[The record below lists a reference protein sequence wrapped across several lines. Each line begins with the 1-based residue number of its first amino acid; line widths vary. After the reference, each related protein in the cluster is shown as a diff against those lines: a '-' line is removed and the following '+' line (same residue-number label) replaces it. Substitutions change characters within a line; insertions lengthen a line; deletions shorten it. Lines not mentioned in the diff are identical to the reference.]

1 MHELADTTD
10 RKFMAKAIKLAARGL
25 YSTQPN
31 PRVGCVIVK
40 SGEVVGQGWH
50 EFPGEGH
57 AEINAL
63 QQAGDM
69 ARGATAYVTL
79 EPCSHQGRTGPCCVA
94 LVEAGIS
101 RAVIAMQ
108 DPNPKVSGNGIR
120 HLTDNDIEVQVLLLE
135 EAAVLNPGYI
145 KRQLQGLPIVR
156 CKLAMSL
163 DGRTALSN
171 GVSKWITGSAA
182 REDVQRLRA
191 RSCAIVTGVDT
202 VLTDNPSMT
211 IRREQLNVPDVDLA
225 LRKQP
230 LRVVLDSRLRI
241 PLDAAILTPA
251 NETIVICVE
260 GHQNTGKQEMLE
272 SMGVE
277 VHCIAANNERSLDLL
292 AVVKFLADRECN
304 EVLVETG
311 ATLAGSMISARLV
324 DELILYVNPGIIG
337 NTGLPLLQLPEIARM
352 DDSVSMRFGDVRML
366 GEDLK
371 ITAVFT

>member
-1 MHELADTTD
+1 
-10 RKFMAKAIKLAARGL
+10 MAHAIKLAARGL
-25 YSTQPN
+25 YSTKPN
-31 PRVGCVIVK
+31 PRVGCVIVQA
-40 SGEVVGQGWH
+40 GEVVGQGWH

-63 QQAGDM
+63 RQAGDM
-69 ARGATAYVTL
+69 AAGATAYVTL

-101 RAVIAMQ
+101 RVVIAMQ
-108 DPNPKVSGNGIR
+108 DPNPKVSGNGVSY
-120 HLTDNDIEVQVLLLE
+120 LTANDIEVQVLLLE
-135 EAAVLNPGYI
+135 EEASLLNPGYI
-145 KRQLQGLPIVR
+145 KRQLQGLPLVR

-211 IRREQLNVPDVDLA
+211 VRREQLNVADVDLA

-230 LRVVLDSRLRI
+230 LRVVLDSQLRI
-241 PLDAAILTPA
+241 PADAAILTPSD
-251 NETIVICVE
+251 EVIVVCAE
-260 GHQNTGKQEMLE
+260 GHKNGTKQETLK
-272 SMGVE
+272 SMGIE
-277 VHCIAANNERSLDLL
+277 VNCLTANQEGSLDLQ
-292 AVVKFLADRECN
+292 AVIKFLAERECN

-352 DDSVSMRFGDVRML
+352 DDSVRMQFGDVRQL